1 MAKSVTSTYKWLAI
15 NKTGNRIKG
24 ETIAVTKDE
33 VKNKILALG
42 LTPKSISIHKPKVI
56 KRKVKPIDISVFSRQ
71 LSTMISAGAPIVQS
85 LEIIAASEENQ
96 TFKNLVNNIK
106 TTIQDGS
113 TLSEAMKKH
122 PKYFDGL
129 FCNLVYVGE
138 NAGILDKIL
147 TKITEYQEKVLSM
160 KKKVKKALYYP
171 VAVIV
176 IAFGVVAMLMI
187 FVVPQFAEI
196 FKGFGAELPAIT
208 QVTINIS
215 NGMQKYW
222 WMILAVIAA
231 AIYAFKFIYKNVIS
245 FHYAV
250 DSLKLRLPVFGDL
263 IRKSIMAR
271 IIRTLSIT
279 LEAGIPL
286 VDALN
291 SMIKIADNMLYED
304 ALVQTRDA
312 VSTGQEFQ
320 AAISQTGMFPPM
332 VTQMV
337 AIAEQSGSMESI
349 LNKVA
354 TFYEEDV
361 DAAVDA
367 LSSILEPII
376 IVVLG
381 SVIALFVVAMY
392 MPIFQI
398 GSIV

>member
-1 MAKSVTSTYKWLAI
+1 MAKQLTTTYKWLAT
-15 NKTGNRIKG
+15 NKNGNRIKG
-24 ETIAVTKDE
+24 QTVANNKEE
-33 VKNKILALG
+33 VRTKILALG
-42 LTPKSISIHKPKVI
+42 LTPKSISVHKPKII
-56 KRKVKPIDISVFSRQ
+56 KKKVQPSDISVFSRQ

-85 LEIIAASEENQ
+85 LEIIAASEENIN
-96 TFKNLVNNIK
+96 FKNLVNNIK
-106 TTIQDGS
+106 NTIQDGS
-113 TLSEAMKKH
+113 TLSEAMKKN

-129 FCNLVYVGE
+129 FCNLVAVGE
-138 NAGILDKIL
+138 SAGILDKIL

-160 KKKVKKALYYP
+160 KKKIKKALYYP
-171 VAVIV
+171 VAVII

-196 FKGFGAELPAIT
+196 FKGFGAELPPIT
-208 QVTINIS
+208 QITIDIS
-215 NGMQKYW
+215 NAMQKYW
-222 WMILAVIAA
+222 WLILA
-231 AIYAFKFIYKNVIS
+231 AIGGFIYLFKLAYKNFS
-245 FHYAV
+245 NFHYSV
-250 DSLKLRLPVFGDL
+250 DSLKLRLPIFGVL
-263 IRKSIMAR
+263 IKKSIMAR

-286 VDALN
+286 VDALT

-304 ALVQTRDA
+304 ALVQARDA

-354 TFYEEDV
+354 AFYEEDV

-367 LSSILEPII
+367 LSSILEPMI

-381 SVIALFVVAMY
+381 SIIALFVVAMY

-398 GSIV
+398 GAIV

>member
-1 MAKSVTSTYKWLAI
+1 MVKNITTTYRWLAM
-15 NKTGNRIKG
+15 NKSGNRIKG
-24 ETIAVTKDE
+24 ETVATNKEE
-33 VKNKILALG
+33 VKTKILALG
-42 LTPKSISIHKPKVI
+42 LTPKSISVHKPRLVKKKVQ
-56 KRKVKPIDISVFSRQ
+56 PADISVFSRQ

-96 TFKNLVNNIK
+96 TFKSLVNNIK
-106 TTIQDGS
+106 TTIQDGA

-129 FCNLVYVGE
+129 FCNLVAVGE

-160 KKKVKKALYYP
+160 KKKIKKALYYP

-176 IAFGVVAMLMI
+176 IALGVVAMLMI

-196 FKGFGAELPAIT
+196 FKGFGAELPPVT
-208 QVTINIS
+208 QMTIDIS

-222 WMILAVIAA
+222 WMILAVIIA
-231 AIYAFKFIYKNVIS
+231 FIYVFKLAYRNIIP
-245 FHYAV
+245 FHYAI
-250 DSLKLRLPVFGDL
+250 DSLKLKLPVFGDL

-291 SMIKIADNMLYED
+291 SMVKIADNMLYED
-304 ALVQTRDA
+304 ALVQTRDS

-337 AIAEQSGSMESI
+337 AIAEQSGSMETI

-381 SVIALFVVAMY
+381 SIIALFVVAMY